1 MTYKLTTATQK
12 LMKLRKRIKGI
23 AGGASAGKTISI
35 IQILM
40 DKAQSDKTPTLTSI
54 TSESMPHLKR
64 GAMRDFLSIMEQH
77 GYFQPNRW
85 NKSDFTYTFETGS
98 KIEFFSLDM
107 PHKVRGPRRQRLF
120 INEANNIPQET
131 FDQLEIRTEQE
142 IWLDWNPTNEF
153 WFYTDV
159 SKRDDVDFEIL
170 TYKDNEGLQQSV
182 IESIERR
189 KDNKNWWLV
198 YGLGQL
204 GEVDSQIYK
213 DWQII
218 DTIPH
223 EARLERYGLDFGF
236 TNDPTSLV
244 SIYKY
249 NDGWIIDELLY
260 STQLTNPKIA
270 SYLLN
275 LPKAL
280 VVADSAEPKSIAEIA
295 AHGIMITG
303 ARKGKDSVTY
313 GIQFVQDQKI
323 SMTKNSVNTIKEYRN
338 YLWMTDSNGKII
350 NEPIGINDH
359 SMAAIRYGLT
369 SIYPDYRLRTSPP
382 KFATGQFVLDR
393 LQKPEDDSYYS

>member
-1 MTYKLTTATQK
+1 MYQLTTATRK
-12 LMKLRKRIKGI
+12 LMKLQKRIKGI

-40 DKAQSDKTPTLTSI
+40 DKAQSDTVPTLTSI

-64 GAMRDFLSIMEQH
+64 GAMRDFLNIMEQH

-120 INEANNIPQET
+120 INEVNNIPQET
-131 FDQLEIRTEQE
+131 FDQLEIRTELE
-142 IWLDWNPTNEF
+142 IWMDWNPTSEF
-153 WFYTDV
+153 FFYTDILN
-159 SKRDDVDFEIL
+159 KRDDVDFEIL
-170 TYKDNEGLQQSV
+170 TYKDNEGLQDSV
-182 IESIERR
+182 VESIERR
-189 KDNKNWWLV
+189 KGNKNWWLV
-198 YGLGQL
+198 YGMGQL
-204 GEVDSQIYK
+204 GEVESRIYK

-218 DTIPH
+218 DSIPH
-223 EARLERYGLDFGF
+223 EARLERYGLDFGY
-236 TNDPTSLV
+236 TNDETSLV
-244 SIYKY
+244 AIYKF

-280 VVADSAEPKSIAEIA
+280 VIADSAEPKSIAEIA

-323 SMTKNSVNTIKEYRN
+323 SLTKNSTNTIKEYRN
-338 YLWMTDSNGKII
+338 YLWMTDNNGKII
-350 NEPIGINDH
+350 NEPIGIMDH
-359 SMAAIRYGLT
+359 SMSAIRYALT
-369 SIYPDYRLRTSPP
+369 SIYPDYRMRTASP
-382 KFATGQFVLDR
+382 KFATGQFVLDQ
-393 LQKPEDDSYYS
+393 LEKPEEDSYYS

>member
-1 MTYKLTTATQK
+1 MYQLTSATKK

-40 DKAQSDKTPTLTSI
+40 DKAQSDTVPTLTSI

-64 GAMRDFLSIMEQH
+64 GAMRDFLNIMEQH

-120 INEANNIPQET
+120 INEVNNIPQET
-131 FDQLEIRTEQE
+131 FDQLEIRTEFE
-142 IWLDWNPTNEF
+142 IWMDWNPTSEF
-153 WFYTDV
+153 FFYTDILN
-159 SKRDDVDFEIL
+159 KRDDVDFEIL
-170 TYKDNEGLQQSV
+170 TYKDNEGLQPSV

-189 KDNKNWWLV
+189 KNNKNWWLV
-198 YGLGQL
+198 YGMGQL
-204 GEVDSQIYK
+204 GEVESRIYK
-213 DWQII
+213 DWAII
-218 DTIPH
+218 DEIPH

-244 SIYKY
+244 AIYKY
-249 NDGWIIDELLY
+249 NDGWIIDELIY
-260 STQLTNPKIA
+260 STGLTNPKIA
-270 SYLLN
+270 AFILN

-295 AHGIMITG
+295 AHGILISG
-303 ARKGKDSVTY
+303 ARKGQDSVLF
-313 GIQFVQDQKI
+313 GIQFLQDQKI
-323 SMTKNSVNTIKEYRN
+323 SLTKNSVNTIKEYRN
-338 YLWMTDSNGKII
+338 YLWMTDNDGKII

-359 SMAAIRYGLT
+359 SMSAIRYGLT
-369 SIYPDYRLRTSPP
+369 SIYPDYRLRTAAP
-382 KFATGQFVLDR
+382 KFATGKFILDNLER
-393 LQKPEDDSYYS
+393 QEDDSYYS

>member
-1 MTYKLTTATQK
+1 MYQLTTATRK

-40 DKAQSDKTPTLTSI
+40 DKAQSDTVPTLTSI

-64 GAMRDFLSIMEQH
+64 GAMRDFLNIMEQH

-131 FDQLEIRTEQE
+131 FDQLEIRTELE
-142 IWLDWNPTNEF
+142 IWMDWNPTSEF
-153 WFYTDV
+153 WFYTDINN
-159 SKRDDVDFEIL
+159 KRDDVDFEIL
-170 TYKDNEGLQQSV
+170 TYKDNEGLQDSV
-182 IESIERR
+182 VESIERR
-189 KDNKNWWLV
+189 QNNKNWWLV

-204 GEVDSQIYK
+204 GEVESRIYK
-213 DWQII
+213 GWPII
-218 DTIPH
+218 DEIPH

-236 TNDPTSLV
+236 SNDPSSLV
-244 SIYKY
+244 AIYKY
-249 NDGWIIDELLY
+249 NDGWIIDELIY
-260 STQLTNPKIA
+260 SAGLTNPKIA
-270 SYLLN
+270 AFLLN

-295 AHGIMITG
+295 AHGILISG
-303 ARKGKDSVTY
+303 ARKGQDSVLY

-323 SMTKNSVNTIKEYRN
+323 SLTKNSVNTIKEYRN
-338 YLWMTDSNGKII
+338 YLWMTDNDGKII

-359 SMAAIRYGLT
+359 SMSAIRYGLT
-369 SIYPDYRLRTSPP
+369 SIYPDYRLRTAPP
-382 KFATGQFVLDR
+382 KFATGKFVLDSLER
-393 LQKPEDDSYYS
+393 HDDDSYYQ

>member
-1 MTYKLTTATQK
+1 MYQLTTATRK

-40 DKAQSDKTPTLTSI
+40 DKAQSDKVPTLTSI

-64 GAMRDFLSIMEQH
+64 GAMRDFLNIMEQH

-120 INEANNIPQET
+120 INEVNNIPQET
-131 FDQLEIRTEQE
+131 FDQLEIRTELE
-142 IWLDWNPTNEF
+142 IWMDWNPTSEF
-153 WFYTDV
+153 FFYTDILN
-159 SKRDDVDFEIL
+159 KRDDVDFEIL
-170 TYKDNEGLQQSV
+170 TYKDNEGLQDSV
-182 IESIERR
+182 VESIERR
-189 KDNKNWWLV
+189 KGNKNWWLV
-198 YGLGQL
+198 YGMGQL
-204 GEVDSQIYK
+204 GEVESRIYK
-213 DWQII
+213 NWSII
-218 DTIPH
+218 DEIPH
-223 EARLERYGLDFGF
+223 EARLERYGLDFGY
-236 TNDPTSLV
+236 TNDETSLV
-244 SIYKY
+244 SIYKF

-303 ARKGKDSVTY
+303 ARKGKDSVLY

-323 SMTKNSVNTIKEYRN
+323 SLTKNSTNTIKEYRN
-338 YLWMTDSNGKII
+338 YLWMTDNNGKII
-350 NEPIGINDH
+350 NEPIGIMDH
-359 SMAAIRYGLT
+359 SMSAIRYALT
-369 SIYPDYRLRTSPP
+369 SIYPDYRMRTASP
-382 KFATGQFVLDR
+382 KFATGQFVLDQ
-393 LQKPEDDSYYS
+393 LEKPEEDSYYS

>member
-1 MTYKLTTATQK
+1 MYKITTATRK
-12 LMKLRKRIKGI
+12 LMRLRKRIKGI

-40 DKAQSDKTPTLTSI
+40 DKAQSDTVPTLTSI

-64 GAMRDFLSIMEQH
+64 GAMRDFLNIMEQH
-77 GYFQPNRW
+77 NYFVPSRW

-120 INEANNIPQET
+120 INEANNIPYET
-131 FDQLEIRTEQE
+131 FDQLEIRTDEE
-142 IWLDWNPTNEF
+142 IWLDWNPTSEY
-153 WFYTDV
+153 WFYTDILN
-159 SKRDDVDFEIL
+159 KRDDVDFEIL
-170 TYKDNEGLQQSV
+170 TYKDNQGLQPSI

-189 KDNKNWWLV
+189 KNNKNWWLV

-204 GEVDSQIYK
+204 GEVESRIYK

-218 DTIPH
+218 DEIPH

-236 TNDPTSLV
+236 SNDPSSLV
-244 SIYKY
+244 AIYKY
-249 NDGWIIDELLY
+249 NDGFIIDELIY
-260 STQLTNPKIA
+260 SAGLTNPKIA
-270 SYLLN
+270 AFLLN

-295 AHGIMITG
+295 AHGILISG
-303 ARKGKDSVTY
+303 ARKGQDSVLY
-313 GIQFVQDQKI
+313 GIQFLQDQKI
-323 SMTKNSVNTIKEYRN
+323 SVTKKSVNTIKEYRN
-338 YLWMTDSNGKII
+338 YLWTTDNDGKII

-359 SMAAIRYGLT
+359 SMSAIRYGLT
-369 SIYPDYRLRTSPP
+369 SIYPDYRLRTAAP
-382 KFATGQFVLDR
+382 KFATGKFVLDSLER
-393 LQKPEDDSYYS
+393 HDDDSYYS

>member
-1 MTYKLTTATQK
+1 MYQLTSATKK

-40 DKAQSDKTPTLTSI
+40 DKAQSDTVPTLTSI

-64 GAMRDFLSIMEQH
+64 GAMRDFLNIMEQH

-142 IWLDWNPTNEF
+142 IWMDWNPTSEF

-159 SKRDDVDFEIL
+159 NNKRNDVDFEIL
-170 TYKDNEGLQQSV
+170 TYKDNEGLLPSV
-182 IESIERR
+182 VESIERR

-198 YGLGQL
+198 YGMGQL
-204 GEVDSQIYK
+204 GEVESRIYK
-213 DWQII
+213 GWNII
-218 DTIPH
+218 DEIPH

-236 TNDPTSLV
+236 SNDPSSLV
-244 SIYKY
+244 AIYKY
-249 NDGWIIDELLY
+249 NDGWIIDELIY
-260 STQLTNPKIA
+260 STGLTNPKIA
-270 SYLLN
+270 AFILN

-295 AHGIMITG
+295 AHGILISG
-303 ARKGKDSVTY
+303 ARKGQDSVLY

-323 SMTKNSVNTIKEYRN
+323 SLTKSSVNTIKEYRN
-338 YLWMTDSNGKII
+338 YLWMTDNSDKII

-359 SMAAIRYGLT
+359 SMSAIRYGLT
-369 SIYPDYRLRTSPP
+369 SIYPDYRLRTAAP
-382 KFATGQFVLDR
+382 KFATGKFILDNLER
-393 LQKPEDDSYYS
+393 QEDDSYYS

>member
-1 MTYKLTTATQK
+1 MFILTTATK
-12 LMKLRKRIKGI
+12 RLMKLRKRIKGI

-40 DKAQSDKTPTLTSI
+40 DKAQSDKTATLTSI

-64 GAMRDFLSIMEQH
+64 GAMRDFLNIMEKH
-77 GYFQPNRW
+77 GYFQESRW

-120 INEANNIPQET
+120 INEVNNIPYET
-131 FDQLEIRTEQE
+131 FDQLEIRTDQE

-153 WFYTDV
+153 WFYTDILG
-159 SKRDDVDFEIL
+159 KRDDVNFEIL
-170 TYKDNEGLQQSV
+170 TYKDNEGLQPSI

-198 YGLGQL
+198 YGMGQL
-204 GEVDSQIYK
+204 GEVESRIYK

-223 EARLERYGLDFGF
+223 EARLERYGLDFGY
-236 TNDPTSLV
+236 TNDETSLV
-244 SIYKY
+244 AIYKF

-270 SYLLN
+270 SFLLN

-280 VVADSAEPKSIAEIA
+280 VIADSAEPKSIAEIA

-303 ARKGKDSVTY
+303 ARKGNDSVTY

-323 SMTKNSVNTIKEYRN
+323 SLTKNSTNTIKEYRN
-338 YLWMTDSNGKII
+338 YLWMTDNNGKII
-350 NEPIGINDH
+350 NEPIGIMDH
-359 SMAAIRYGLT
+359 SMSAIRYALT
-369 SIYPDYRLRTSPP
+369 SIYPDYRMRTASP
-382 KFATGQFVLDR
+382 KFATGQFVLDQ
-393 LQKPEDDSYYS
+393 LEKPEDDSYYS

>member
-1 MTYKLTTATQK
+1 MYQLTTATTK

-40 DKAQSDKTPTLTSI
+40 DKAQSDTLPTLTSI

-64 GAMRDFLSIMEQH
+64 GAMRDFLNIMEQH

-120 INEANNIPQET
+120 INEVNNIPQET
-131 FDQLEIRTEQE
+131 FDQLEIRTELE
-142 IWLDWNPTNEF
+142 IWMDWNPTSEF
-153 WFYTDV
+153 FFYTDILN
-159 SKRDDVDFEIL
+159 KRDDVDFEIL
-170 TYKDNEGLQQSV
+170 TYKDNEGLQDSV
-182 IESIERR
+182 VESIERR
-189 KDNKNWWLV
+189 KGNKNWWLV
-198 YGLGQL
+198 YGMGQL
-204 GEVDSQIYK
+204 GEVESRIYK
-213 DWQII
+213 DWAII
-218 DTIPH
+218 DEIPH
-223 EARLERYGLDFGF
+223 EARLERYGLDFGY
-236 TNDPTSLV
+236 TNDETSLV
-244 SIYKY
+244 AIYKF

-303 ARKGKDSVTY
+303 ARKGKDSVLY

-323 SMTKNSVNTIKEYRN
+323 SLTKNSTNTIKEYRN
-338 YLWMTDSNGKII
+338 YLWMTDNNGKII
-350 NEPIGINDH
+350 NEPIGIMDH
-359 SMAAIRYGLT
+359 SMSAIRYALT
-369 SIYPDYRLRTSPP
+369 SIYPDYRMRTASP
-382 KFATGQFVLDR
+382 KFATGQFVLDQ
-393 LQKPEDDSYYS
+393 LEKPEDDSYYS

>member
-1 MTYKLTTATQK
+1 
-12 LMKLRKRIKGI
+12 MKLRKRIKGI

-40 DKAQSDKTPTLTSI
+40 DKAQSDTVPTLTSI

-64 GAMRDFLSIMEQH
+64 GAMRDFLNIMEQH

-120 INEANNIPQET
+120 INEVNNIPQET
-131 FDQLEIRTEQE
+131 FDQLEIRTEFE
-142 IWLDWNPTNEF
+142 IWMDWNPTSEF
-153 WFYTDV
+153 FFYTDILN
-159 SKRDDVDFEIL
+159 KRDDVDFEIL
-170 TYKDNEGLQQSV
+170 TYKDNEGLQPSV

-189 KDNKNWWLV
+189 KNNKNWWLV
-198 YGLGQL
+198 YGMGQL
-204 GEVDSQIYK
+204 GEVESRIYK
-213 DWQII
+213 DWAII
-218 DTIPH
+218 DEIPH

-244 SIYKY
+244 AIYKY
-249 NDGWIIDELLY
+249 NDGWIIDELIY
-260 STQLTNPKIA
+260 STGLTNPKIA
-270 SYLLN
+270 AFILN

-295 AHGIMITG
+295 AHGILISG
-303 ARKGKDSVTY
+303 ARKGQDSVLF
-313 GIQFVQDQKI
+313 GIQFLQDQKI
-323 SMTKNSVNTIKEYRN
+323 SVTKNSVNTIKEYRN
-338 YLWMTDSNGKII
+338 YLWMTDNSDKII

-359 SMAAIRYGLT
+359 SMSAIRYGLT
-369 SIYPDYRLRTSPP
+369 SIYPDYRLRTAAP
-382 KFATGQFVLDR
+382 KFATGKFILDNLER
-393 LQKPEDDSYYS
+393 QEDDSYYS

>member
-1 MTYKLTTATQK
+1 MYQLTTATK
-12 LMKLRKRIKGI
+12 RLMKLRKRIKGI

-40 DKAQSDKTPTLTSI
+40 DKAQSDTVPTLTSI

-64 GAMRDFLSIMEQH
+64 GAMRDFLNIMEQH

-120 INEANNIPQET
+120 INEVNNIPQET
-131 FDQLEIRTEQE
+131 FDQLEIRTELE
-142 IWLDWNPTNEF
+142 IWMDWNPTSEF
-153 WFYTDV
+153 FFYTDILN
-159 SKRDDVDFEIL
+159 KRDDVDFEIL
-170 TYKDNEGLQQSV
+170 TYKDNEGLQDSV
-182 IESIERR
+182 VESIERR
-189 KDNKNWWLV
+189 KGNKNWWLV
-198 YGLGQL
+198 YGMGQL
-204 GEVDSQIYK
+204 GEVESRIYK
-213 DWQII
+213 DWAII
-218 DTIPH
+218 DEIPH
-223 EARLERYGLDFGF
+223 EARLERYGLDFGY
-236 TNDPTSLV
+236 TNDETSLV
-244 SIYKY
+244 AIYKF

-303 ARKGKDSVTY
+303 ARKGKDSVLY

-323 SMTKNSVNTIKEYRN
+323 SLTKNSTNTIKEYRN
-338 YLWMTDSNGKII
+338 YLWMTDNNGKII
-350 NEPIGINDH
+350 NEPIGIMDH
-359 SMAAIRYGLT
+359 SMSAIRYALT
-369 SIYPDYRLRTSPP
+369 SIYPDYRMRTASP
-382 KFATGQFVLDR
+382 KFATGQFVLDQ
-393 LQKPEDDSYYS
+393 LEKPEDDSYYS

>member
-1 MTYKLTTATQK
+1 MYQLTTATK
-12 LMKLRKRIKGI
+12 RLMKLRKRIKGI

-40 DKAQSDKTPTLTSI
+40 DKAQSDTVPTLTSI

-64 GAMRDFLSIMEQH
+64 GAMRDFLNIMEQH

-120 INEANNIPQET
+120 INEVNNIPQET
-131 FDQLEIRTEQE
+131 FDQLEIRTELE
-142 IWLDWNPTNEF
+142 IWMDWNPTSEF
-153 WFYTDV
+153 FFYTDILN
-159 SKRDDVDFEIL
+159 KRDDVDFEIL
-170 TYKDNEGLQQSV
+170 TYKDNEGLQDSV
-182 IESIERR
+182 VESIERR
-189 KDNKNWWLV
+189 KGNKNWWLV
-198 YGLGQL
+198 YGMGQL
-204 GEVDSQIYK
+204 GEVESRIYK
-213 DWQII
+213 DWAII
-218 DTIPH
+218 DEIPH
-223 EARLERYGLDFGF
+223 EARLERYGLDFGY
-236 TNDPTSLV
+236 TNDETSLV
-244 SIYKY
+244 AIYKF

-280 VVADSAEPKSIAEIA
+280 VIADSAEPKSIAEIA

-323 SMTKNSVNTIKEYRN
+323 SLTKNSTNTIKEYRN
-338 YLWMTDSNGKII
+338 YLWMTDNNGKII
-350 NEPIGINDH
+350 NEPIGIMDH
-359 SMAAIRYGLT
+359 SMSAIRYALT
-369 SIYPDYRLRTSPP
+369 SIYPDYRMRTASP
-382 KFATGQFVLDR
+382 KFATGQFVLDQ
-393 LQKPEDDSYYS
+393 LEKPEEDSYYS